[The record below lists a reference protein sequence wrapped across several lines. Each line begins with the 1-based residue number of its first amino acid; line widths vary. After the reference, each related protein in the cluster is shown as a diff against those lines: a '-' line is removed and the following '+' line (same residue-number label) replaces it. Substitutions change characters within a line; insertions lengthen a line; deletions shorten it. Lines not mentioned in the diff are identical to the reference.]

1 MRLNT
6 PKRHL
11 LLIRGLGHSG
21 TTILDLA
28 LGAHSQITG
37 LGEAVR
43 LLEKPAPAD
52 HHRGPAQLRGELK
65 HHRHCTCGQVAAEC
79 PVWGPVLEWLPEHDD
94 LELSVKLRR
103 LLDVLAETRVGIGGD
118 APHWVVDSY
127 QDDLQLQNLKAP
139 DLAIRILH
147 LTRDVRSWVHSRS
160 RDGRRHGRWLPG
172 LVPLSRW
179 CRVNARQDRWLQRC
193 GKPVL
198 RIGYEQLALCPEK
211 TLRHICDWLNID
223 WDENMLAPMKHSSS
237 HILSGN
243 RMRFDAHRG
252 SSIQYDYSW
261 MQSRCGLAQISLLI
275 PWVSRL
281 NRRLVYPSMDG

>member
-6 PKRHL
+6 PKRRL

-43 LLEKPAPAD
+43 LLEKPSPGD
-52 HHRGPAQLRGELK
+52 SHRGPARLRGDL
-65 HHRHCTCGQVAAEC
+65 RHQRRCTCGQVAAQC

-94 LELSVKLRR
+94 LALSVKLRR
-103 LLDVLAETRVGIGGD
+103 LLEALAESGAGSNSD

-127 QDDLQLQNLKAP
+127 QDDLQLQNLEAP
-139 DLAIRILH
+139 DLEIRILH
-147 LTRDVRSWVHSRS
+147 LTRDVRSWVYSRS

-172 LVPLSRW
+172 LVPLLRW

-198 RIGYEQLALCPEK
+198 RIGYEQLALSPEQ
-211 TLRHICDWLNID
+211 TLRRICEWLDIAWED
-223 WDENMLAPMKHSSS
+223 KMLAPMKNSLS

-243 RMRFDAHRG
+243 RMRFDAQKG
-252 SSIQYDYSW
+252 SSIQYDYAW
-261 MQSRCGLAQISLLI
+261 MQSRSGVAQFCLLI
-275 PWVSRL
+275 PWIYRL
-281 NRRLVYPSMDG
+281 NQRLVYPSAHE

>member
-6 PKRHL
+6 PKRRL

-43 LLEKPAPAD
+43 LLEKPSPRD
-52 HHRGPAQLRGELK
+52 SHRGPAQLRGDL
-65 HHRHCTCGQVAAEC
+65 RHQRRCTCGQVAAQC
-79 PVWGPVLEWLPEHDD
+79 PVWGPVLDWLPEHDD

-103 LLDVLAETRVGIGGD
+103 LLDALAESGAGASGD
-118 APHWVVDSY
+118 SPHWVVDSY

-139 DLAIRILH
+139 DLEIRILH

-172 LVPLSRW
+172 LVPLLRW
-179 CRVNARQDRWLQRC
+179 CRVNARQDRSLQRC

-198 RIGYEQLALCPEK
+198 RIGYEQLALSPEQ
-211 TLRHICDWLNID
+211 TLRRICEWLDIA
-223 WDENMLAPMKHSSS
+223 WEGKMLVPIKHSSS

-243 RMRFDAHRG
+243 RMRFDAQKG

-261 MQSRCGLAQISLLI
+261 MQSPSGLAQFCLLI
-275 PWVSRL
+275 PWISRL
-281 NRRLVYPSMDG
+281 NRRLVYPSAD

>member
-6 PKRHL
+6 PKRRL

-43 LLEKPAPAD
+43 LLEKPSPGD
-52 HHRGPAQLRGELK
+52 SHRGPAQLREHL
-65 HHRHCTCGQVAAEC
+65 RHQRRCTCGQIAAQC

-103 LLDVLAETRVGIGGD
+103 LLDALAESGAGASGD

-139 DLAIRILH
+139 DLEIRILH

-172 LVPLSRW
+172 LVPLLRW
-179 CRVNARQDRWLQRC
+179 CRVNACQDRWLQRC

-198 RIGYEQLALCPEK
+198 RIGYEQLALSPK
-211 TLRHICDWLNID
+211 QTLRRICEWLDIA
-223 WDENMLAPMKHSSS
+223 WEEKMLVPIKHSSS

-243 RMRFDAHRG
+243 RMRFDAQKG

-261 MQSRCGLAQISLLI
+261 MQSPSGLAQFCLLI
-275 PWVSRL
+275 PWISHL
-281 NRRLVYPSMDG
+281 NRRLVYPSAD

>member
-1 MRLNT
+1 MST
-6 PKRHL
+6 FKRQL

-52 HHRGPAQLRGELK
+52 SHRGPAQLRGDLR
-65 HHRHCTCGQVAAEC
+65 HHRRCTCGQVAAHC
-79 PVWGPVLEWLPEHDD
+79 PVWGPVLDWLPEHDD
-94 LELSVKLRR
+94 LELSAKLQR
-103 LLDVLAETRVGIGGD
+103 LLDALFASEQRLRADV
-118 APHWVVDSY
+118 PHWVVESY
-127 QDDLQLQNLKAP
+127 QDDLQLQGLNTP
-139 DLAIRILH
+139 DLEIRILH

-160 RDGRRHGRWLPG
+160 RDGRRHGRRLPG
-172 LVPLSRW
+172 LVPLLRW

-198 RIGYEQLALCPEK
+198 RVGYEQFALRPEQ
-211 TLRHICDWLNID
+211 TLRRICKWLDIAWED
-223 WDENMLAPMKHSSS
+223 QMLVPIKNSSS

-243 RMRFDAHRG
+243 RVRFDAG
-252 SSIQYDYSW
+252 KGASIQYDFSW
-261 MQSRCGLAQISLLI
+261 LQAPAGLAQLSLLI

-281 NRRLVYPSMDG
+281 NRRLVYPPMNE